1 MIKIIAL
8 LFFFGVFQFSSG
20 NPTND
25 ERIFNGEDA
34 KLGQFPHQVLWVNT
48 ASFSKVYCGG
58 SIYNKS
64 TIITAAS
71 CCVWVDGGQV
81 HLKDTRIIAGKID
94 IDDNVNGQELSIK
107 SYLIHPYYNDKMN
120 DICLLTLENDLDFN
134 DNVKAIALN
143 NETVEAG
150 TKCIVSGWGNTRWGA
165 IAVSLGFL
173 ILIHLV
179 ISMYVFDFE
188 YFGALNQISI

>member
-1 MIKIIAL
+1 MIKIITL
-8 LFFFGVFQFSSG
+8 LFFFGVFQFSNG

-25 ERIFNGEDA
+25 GRIANGEDA

-71 CCVWVDGGQV
+71 CCVWVNGGQV

-94 IDDNVNGQELSIK
+94 IDDTVNGQELSIK
-107 SYLIHPYYNDKMN
+107 SYLIHPYYNDKN

-143 NETVEAG
+143 TETVEAG
-150 TKCIVSGWGNTRWGA
+150 TKCIVSGWGALR
-165 IAVSLGFL
+165 VSFGFF

-179 ISMYVFDFE
+179 ISMYLI
-188 YFGALNQISI
+188 LNTVHAPS